1 MGFNPNVSVQ
11 SQTEKS
17 PRGAK
22 PKVPN
27 QRKTAKSFPT
37 PCGAD
42 CHSALGQSQNGKMA
56 VKLEYSPYSDWL
68 KGIF

>member
-1 MGFNPNVSVQ
+1 MGFNSNVSVQ

-17 PRGAK
+17 PGQK

-27 QRKTAKSFPT
+27 QRKTGKSLPT

-42 CHSALGQSQNGKMA
+42 CHSALDQSENGKVA
-56 VKLEYSPYSDWL
+56 AELGYSPCSDWIKCSL
-68 KGIF
+68 